1 MNYIYNTPRYAAQF
15 VYEKRVPIIACLLFI
30 LVYYPLNYWCKHT
43 GFWYSLGWNSTATTY
58 VCELQFI
65 NGVIRQP
72 MSTFTNIFYL
82 FFGVEMMVNSY
93 TDYHKNQGHPNLLV
107 ANFQYSLMFGL
118 CLLVLFFGSTLYHA
132 SVVDLFAQMDM
143 AGVFA
148 CALFPLLFTLHKLYA
163 AHFYNN
169 KPYFSMLGSMLIVL
183 IFFLCQSV
191 LTSYYWQDES
201 YYILPMLYFTLISA
215 TGYHNL
221 YYVQKSERNNLF
233 ISLLFTFFAIFLY
246 FYDWYYCDE
255 MSYFQPH
262 SLWHIFS
269 ALSMYYFY
277 LFLRSEHNATLKN
290 NG

>member
-1 MNYIYNTPRYAAQF
+1 LYLNYFKIKKHNTKGYTAQF
-15 VYEKRVPIIACLLFI
+15 VYEKRLPIIACLLFV

-43 GFWYSLGWNSTATTY
+43 CFWYSLGWNSTAKTY

-65 NGVIRQP
+65 DGVIRQP

-118 CLLVLFFGSTLYHA
+118 CLLVLFFGSTLA
-132 SVVDLFAQMDM
+132 R
-143 AGVFA
+143 
-148 CALFPLLFTLHKLYA
+148 
-163 AHFYNN
+163 FYNN
-169 KPYFSMLGSMLIVL
+169 KPYFSMLGSMIVVAM
-183 IFFLCQSV
+183 FFLVQGV
-191 LTSYYWQDES
+191 LTSYYWQDESS
-201 YYILPMLYFTLISA
+201 YYILPMLYFTLIGA

-233 ISLLFTFFAIFLY
+233 
-246 FYDWYYCDE
+246 YDWYYCDE

-262 SLWHIFS
+262 ALWHIFS

-277 LFLRSEHNATLKN
+277 IFLRSEHNATLKP
-290 NG
+290 

>member
-1 MNYIYNTPRYAAQF
+1 MNYIYNTPRYTAQF
-15 VYEKRVPIIACLLFI
+15 VYEKRIPIIACLLFI
-30 LVYYPLNYWCKHT
+30 LIYYPLHYWYNNT
-43 GFWYSLGWNSTATTY
+43 GFWYYLGWNSMAKTY
-58 VCELQFI
+58 VCELQVI

-82 FFGVEMMVNSY
+82 FFGVEMLVNSY
-93 TDYHKNQGHPNLLV
+93 TDYHKNQGHPNLLI

-132 SVVDLFAQMDM
+132 SVIDLFAQMDM

-163 AHFYNN
+163 ARFYNN
-169 KPYFSMLGSMLIVL
+169 KPYFSMMGSMLVVAM
-183 IFFLCQSV
+183 FFLFQGV

-201 YYILPMLYFTLISA
+201 AYYILPMLYFTLIGA

-233 ISLLFTFFAIFLY
+233 ISLLFTFLVWEI
-246 FYDWYYCDE
+246 DV
-255 MSYFQPH
+255 
-262 SLWHIFS
+262 
-269 ALSMYYFY
+269 
-277 LFLRSEHNATLKN
+277 
-290 NG
+290 